1 MLKVLA
7 PQYEDQD
14 GIVHFDYKHPCG
26 NWEKIYVHVF
36 CKDCSYI
43 RAPGLFADWHG
54 SVAEKFSFDPKRV
67 YFEDGQPPRHQL
79 LFQNLDTF
87 FGMEQNL
94 SFFQVGPMCWRA
106 TTRRNDSVFLVLR
119 LQHTIVAERCP
130 PFFLPANHRIP
141 IAWAGRRDADDDFVE
156 PGKAVTPEAVTP
168 PTPPNFK
175 PWEHTNKINSILMNY
190 QKARDYFQ

>member
-1 MLKVLA
+1 
-7 PQYEDQD
+7 
-14 GIVHFDYKHPCG
+14 
-26 NWEKIYVHVF
+26 
-36 CKDCSYI
+36 
-43 RAPGLFADWHG
+43 
-54 SVAEKFSFDPKRV
+54 
-67 YFEDGQPPRHQL
+67 
-79 LFQNLDTF
+79 
-87 FGMEQNL
+87 MEQNL

-141 IAWAGRRDADDDFVE
+141 IAWAGRRDADDDFVG

-175 PWEHTNKINSILMNY
+175 PWEHTDKINSILMNY